1 MVAKKSAAVSKA
13 KNASKAVLKGGKFTL
28 KKKKVMTSA
37 TFRRPKT
44 KITPRK
50 PKVSSCMLHEIFCMS
65 TCVWFFVQ
73 LNWFVI
79 WMSTSYSWRQLNF
92 QYARKSVN
100 TINTAKLD
108 KYSIIKNPLT
118 TESAMK
124 KIEDNNTLVFLVNIR
139 ANKPQIKMAVK
150 QLYDIDVA
158 KVNTLIR

>member
-1 MVAKKSAAVSKA
+1 MVLLDQETARSFDRMLAEKANFGQFIYIDISAYLTIPELT
-13 KNASKAVLKGGKFTL
+13 VLIPYACIS
-28 KKKKVMTSA
+28 V
-37 TFRRPKT
+37 
-44 KITPRK
+44 
-50 PKVSSCMLHEIFCMS
+50 
-65 TCVWFFVQ
+65 
-73 LNWFVI
+73 
-79 WMSTSYSWRQLNF
+79 

-124 KIEDNNTLVFLVNIR
+124 KIEDNNTLVFLVNTR